1 MGRNKSNMLDYP
13 LRVGSHKTIDLGE
26 RDIVRSTYHHTAL
39 AVDVDP

>member
-1 MGRNKSNMLDYP
+1 MDRNKSNMLDYP
-13 LRVGSHKTIDLGE
+13 LRVGSYKTIDLGE